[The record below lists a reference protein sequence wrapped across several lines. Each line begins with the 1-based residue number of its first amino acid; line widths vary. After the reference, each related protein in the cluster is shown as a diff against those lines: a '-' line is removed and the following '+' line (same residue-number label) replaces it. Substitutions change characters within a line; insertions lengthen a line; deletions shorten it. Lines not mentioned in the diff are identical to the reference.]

1 MNEKRTVV
9 TIFNPPLYPRLPWV
23 FSTILQYFQTDLNNN
38 PHAFTILDS
47 TQSVISKPLQNIMSP
62 TNSPSM
68 SKPSPEVATS
78 NALPMREKSQA
89 KFEAAV
95 LARQA
100 DAEGWSEEK
109 LTMALNDP
117 ATKKKPS
124 TYTPETVKPEEQSKA
139 KDVKQA
145 EGLQKRQETIR
156 IIRQAEMEGWSDE
169 KLVAALRIRLS
180 LRHELRARAQSL

>member
-1 MNEKRTVV
+1 M
-9 TIFNPPLYPRLPWV
+9 
-23 FSTILQYFQTDLNNN
+23 
-38 PHAFTILDS
+38 A
-47 TQSVISKPLQNIMSP
+47 P
-62 TNSPSM
+62 TNSSSL
-68 SKPSPEVATS
+68 SKPSPEEATS

-95 LARQA
+95 LARRA
-100 DAEGWSEEK
+100 DSEGWSEEK

-117 ATKKKPS
+117 ATKHKPS
-124 TYTPETVKPEEQSKA
+124 AHTPEPVKPEEQSTA
-139 KDVKQA
+139 KDVEPA
-145 EGLQKRQETIR
+145 ERLQKRQETLR